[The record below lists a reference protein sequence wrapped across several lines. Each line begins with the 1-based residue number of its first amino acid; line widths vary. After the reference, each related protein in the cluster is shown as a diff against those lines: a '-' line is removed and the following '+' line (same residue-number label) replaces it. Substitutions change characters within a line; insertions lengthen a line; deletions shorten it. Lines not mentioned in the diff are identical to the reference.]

1 LRAALISFSLL
12 FLGICSLH
20 GLSLFL
26 LEISFKESYFVEVYG
41 AIFGFTFLFL
51 WALLHAFNGLSH
63 YVAWL
68 YLLASGLKFGLFFL
82 FLWPAFRADGAVSIL
97 EKTTFLIPYC
107 SSLVLETRIVI
118 SKLNKI

>member
-1 LRAALISFSLL
+1 MRLALISFSL
-12 FLGICSLH
+12 FYLGISLLH
-20 GLSLFL
+20 AIGLYF
-26 LEISFKESYFVEVYG
+26 LEIPFEKAHFVEVYL

-51 WALLHAFNGLSH
+51 WALLRAFNQLSH

-68 YLLASGLKFGLFFL
+68 YLIASGVKFALFFL
-82 FLWPAFRADGAVSIL
+82 FLWPAFKADGVVTVL

-107 SSLVLETRIVI
+107 SSLVLETRILI